1 VTGGV
6 HREGRELIA
15 GVLLRRDLLADDPA
29 GRSGKLDTLLQPS
42 RVWARPDAAH
52 QSISAAWRCRTSRAA
67 SKAALATAASAPCWE
82 PIDPPQLSLIRWF
95 IPFDRIA
102 ALGRPLARLPRPKRP
117 KEVGHE
123 ARRQVKPRQIAA
135 LLAQTDLFGVL
146 DEETL
151 EQLATRTRVRAVD
164 KGQTIFVQDE
174 PGDRMFVLAEGAVK
188 LVVRSAQGE
197 VVELARHWP
206 PAAFGEVALLDG
218 GPRSASAEA
227 LERST
232 LLVVTRDDLI
242 GLLRADRQVVDAVLK
257 SLGTMVRRADR
268 LATDLVFLDL
278 PSRVARRLLELAED
292 SAGASPRTR
301 RVTQTELANMVGG
314 TRQSVNLAL
323 RTLEERGCI
332 RLVGLTIE
340 LLDPDELRR
349 RAGW

>member
-1 VTGGV
+1 
-6 HREGRELIA
+6 
-15 GVLLRRDLLADDPA
+15 
-29 GRSGKLDTLLQPS
+29 
-42 RVWARPDAAH
+42 
-52 QSISAAWRCRTSRAA
+52 
-67 SKAALATAASAPCWE
+67 
-82 PIDPPQLSLIRWF
+82 
-95 IPFDRIA
+95 
-102 ALGRPLARLPRPKRP
+102 
-117 KEVGHE
+117 
-123 ARRQVKPRQIAA
+123 VKPRQIAA

-146 DEETL
+146 DEQTL
-151 EQLATRTRVRAVD
+151 EQLAARTRVRAVD

-227 LERST
+227 LERGT

-292 SAGASPRTR
+292 SAGTSPRTR

>member
-1 VTGGV
+1 
-6 HREGRELIA
+6 
-15 GVLLRRDLLADDPA
+15 
-29 GRSGKLDTLLQPS
+29 
-42 RVWARPDAAH
+42 
-52 QSISAAWRCRTSRAA
+52 
-67 SKAALATAASAPCWE
+67 
-82 PIDPPQLSLIRWF
+82 
-95 IPFDRIA
+95 
-102 ALGRPLARLPRPKRP
+102 
-117 KEVGHE
+117 
-123 ARRQVKPRQIAA
+123 VKPRQIAA